1 MKLGAT
7 QDTSWVA
14 GTDASMWR
22 SRHARPL
29 CRGWRSQRGRTDT
42 RRSRGLAALMF
53 IGWRLGQ
60 SAAAVEPRVFVCRA
74 GFASRG
80 TAVARDASATC
91 SRPCPRPK
99 KSWVALLVEI
109 SRSPAAWA
117 LPAGRAVDP
126 LQEERGRGAFHA
138 GKPLRAE
145 EGGAEVPPQGGFD
158 QERAD
163 VDQDDMQRGPVT
175 INVWPQQLLGRELI
189 DLCPRQDEQPLQQRA
204 ARCIA
209 LEQRA
214 A

>member
-1 MKLGAT
+1 MKLGARPK
-7 QDTSWVA
+7 TSWVA

-99 KSWVALLVEI
+99 KSWVALLA
-109 SRSPAAWA
+109 RRHAQ
-117 LPAGRAVDP
+117 RAVEADR
-126 LQEERGRGAFHA
+126 LAVQHRVLDDVAHER
-138 GKPLRAE
+138 
-145 EGGAEVPPQGGFD
+145 
-158 QERAD
+158 
-163 VDQDDMQRGPVT
+163 
-175 INVWPQQLLGRELI
+175 REL
-189 DLCPRQDEQPLQQRA
+189 
-204 ARCIA
+204 ARPA
-209 LEQRA
+209 ETRG
-214 A
+214 